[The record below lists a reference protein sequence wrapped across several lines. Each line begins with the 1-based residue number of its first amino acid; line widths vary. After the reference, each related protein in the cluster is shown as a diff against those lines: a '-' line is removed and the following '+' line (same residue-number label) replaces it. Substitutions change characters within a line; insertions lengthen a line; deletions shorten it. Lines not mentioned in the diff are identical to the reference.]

1 MSGSVFMTVA
11 IALERYAAVHYPLN
25 YNQVYLAFSEL
36 GFQISVLAKYYSVH
50 TEMAV
55 QN

>member
-25 YNQVYLAFSEL
+25 YNQVSEL
-36 GFQISVLAKYYSVH
+36 ILSVR
-50 TEMAV
+50 
-55 QN
+55 N